1 MNLPE
6 ISVRRPITT
15 IMLFA
20 AIVIIGF
27 VSFQRLP
34 IDLFPEIEPPVISVL
49 TQYPGASAQ
58 DVELNISKEIESGL
72 SSINNL
78 KKISSVSIDDIS
90 VVQLEFEYGTNL
102 DEASN
107 DIRSALEFTKRRLP
121 DDAENPI
128 IFKFSTN
135 IFPIMF
141 IAVQAEE
148 SYIGLN
154 KLVENE
160 ILDPLKRVP
169 GVGSVQAFGGPVR
182 QILVHLDERKLD
194 AYNISAAQIE
204 QVIQAENVNIPS
216 GSIKMGDMEY
226 KIRVPAEFSNA
237 NEMKNLVVSQ
247 QNGKLVYLRDVAEVL
262 DSLKDRT
269 INVRLNGG
277 KGLQIIVQ
285 KQSGAN
291 TVQVVKD
298 VKAKLEQ
305 LKKNLPSD
313 VKVDIIQDSSE
324 FIIQSVS
331 NLTESVLLGAIFVVF
346 VILIFLRQWRATLI
360 IVLVLPV
367 SLIGAFIY
375 LYFTGNT
382 INIISLSSLSIAV
395 GLVVDD
401 AIVVLE
407 NISRHVEQGARP
419 REAAVFGSSEV
430 GLAVAAATFT
440 IVAVFFPLVFISG
453 IAGIL
458 FNQLGFLVTVMIL
471 VSLLAALTLIPMMSS
486 KLLKSR
492 KEAKP
497 ITNPLLKKINSS
509 LEKFF
514 ESIDILY
521 QKTLEWSLGHKKSVV
536 FIALIIFVSSLSLVT
551 MLGTEFI
558 PKSDSS
564 QFQISLEI
572 EPGKRLEETLKYVK
586 EVEDI
591 IKKDFPEVQFV
602 SVRSG
607 VNDAG
612 FSSILF
618 GQNEGTNIAGFQ
630 IRTSKLKDRNRTV
643 FEMADELR
651 KRLKSF
657 VGIKSLSINTAG
669 AGAFLTGA
677 TGAPIQV
684 DIIGPDLQESYK
696 VANELKEYMTQLEG
710 TRDVRID
717 IGDPRPELQIVVD
730 REKLAL
736 TGLNTAILGNTLRN
750 NYFGIVASKYR
761 ELGDEYDIFI
771 TLPPDKKSNITE
783 IENLPVKTLLGTTVS
798 IKDVAQIVQAYSP
811 PTIKRKEQERVIGVL
826 SDVSGRSL
834 GEVAADIKNFTSK
847 IELPPNT
854 KIEFAGQVEQ
864 QSDAFTDLILL
875 LSLSVVLVYM
885 VMAAQFESLIDPFII
900 MFSIPFAFSGVFIG
914 LFLTNT
920 TFSVIAFLGSIILVG
935 IVVKNAIVLVDF
947 TNITRARGFELREA
961 IIYSGRNRLRPV
973 LMTTFT
979 TLLGLIPLAISSG
992 DGSEVWKPLGIST
1005 IGGLLFSTLITL
1017 VLVPVLY
1024 SVFETRFKKK
1034 KKEID

>member
-1 MNLPE
+1 
-6 ISVRRPITT
+6 
-15 IMLFA
+15 
-20 AIVIIGF
+20 
-27 VSFQRLP
+27 
-34 IDLFPEIEPPVISVL
+34 
-49 TQYPGASAQ
+49 
-58 DVELNISKEIESGL
+58 
-72 SSINNL
+72 
-78 KKISSVSIDDIS
+78 
-90 VVQLEFEYGTNL
+90 
-102 DEASN
+102 
-107 DIRSALEFTKRRLP
+107 
-121 DDAENPI
+121 
-128 IFKFSTN
+128 
-135 IFPIMF
+135 
-141 IAVQAEE
+141 
-148 SYIGLN
+148 
-154 KLVENE
+154 
-160 ILDPLKRVP
+160 
-169 GVGSVQAFGGPVR
+169 
-182 QILVHLDERKLD
+182 
-194 AYNISAAQIE
+194 
-204 QVIQAENVNIPS
+204 
-216 GSIKMGDMEY
+216 
-226 KIRVPAEFSNA
+226 
-237 NEMKNLVVSQ
+237 
-247 QNGKLVYLRDVAEVL
+247 
-262 DSLKDRT
+262 
-269 INVRLNGG
+269 
-277 KGLQIIVQ
+277 
-285 KQSGAN
+285 
-291 TVQVVKD
+291 
-298 VKAKLEQ
+298 
-305 LKKNLPSD
+305 
-313 VKVDIIQDSSE
+313 
-324 FIIQSVS
+324 
-331 NLTESVLLGAIFVVF
+331 
-346 VILIFLRQWRATLI
+346 
-360 IVLVLPV
+360 
-367 SLIGAFIY
+367 
-375 LYFTGNT
+375 
-382 INIISLSSLSIAV
+382 
-395 GLVVDD
+395 
-401 AIVVLE
+401 
-407 NISRHVEQGARP
+407 
-419 REAAVFGSSEV
+419 
-430 GLAVAAATFT
+430 
-440 IVAVFFPLVFISG
+440 
-453 IAGIL
+453 
-458 FNQLGFLVTVMIL
+458 
-471 VSLLAALTLIPMMSS
+471 
-486 KLLKSR
+486 
-492 KEAKP
+492 
-497 ITNPLLKKINSS
+497 
-509 LEKFF
+509 
-514 ESIDILY
+514 
-521 QKTLEWSLGHKKSVV
+521 
-536 FIALIIFVSSLSLVT
+536 

-651 KRLKSF
+651 KRLNSF

>member
-1 MNLPE
+1 
-6 ISVRRPITT
+6 
-15 IMLFA
+15 
-20 AIVIIGF
+20 
-27 VSFQRLP
+27 
-34 IDLFPEIEPPVISVL
+34 
-49 TQYPGASAQ
+49 
-58 DVELNISKEIESGL
+58 
-72 SSINNL
+72 
-78 KKISSVSIDDIS
+78 
-90 VVQLEFEYGTNL
+90 
-102 DEASN
+102 
-107 DIRSALEFTKRRLP
+107 
-121 DDAENPI
+121 
-128 IFKFSTN
+128 
-135 IFPIMF
+135 
-141 IAVQAEE
+141 
-148 SYIGLN
+148 
-154 KLVENE
+154 
-160 ILDPLKRVP
+160 
-169 GVGSVQAFGGPVR
+169 
-182 QILVHLDERKLD
+182 
-194 AYNISAAQIE
+194 
-204 QVIQAENVNIPS
+204 
-216 GSIKMGDMEY
+216 MGDMEY